1 MPDVASL
8 TGLEWRPWRGNCHQ
22 HTHTHT
28 RILAWRL
35 KTHRHTHAARSAVS
49 HLLRVCVSKCASVVG
64 ELVTH
69 LYIRE
74 TRGTQTPQKQRG
86 AVGKKHPVTQIK
98 DFGGLG
104 RRRRGQG
111 DGEVRWDGSRYD
123 ALWMETPSKRNHKVS
138 NQTSR

>member
-1 MPDVASL
+1 MERELSPAHAHAHAHADPGVAS
-8 TGLEWRPWRGNCHQ
+8 EDSQ
-22 HTHTHT
+22 THTC
-28 RILAWRL
+28 
-35 KTHRHTHAARSAVS
+35 SALS
-49 HLLRVCVSKCASVVG
+49 CQSSFACVSKCASVVG

-74 TRGTQTPQKQRG
+74 TRGTQTTQKQRG